1 MKGIL
6 GVDTVDR
13 TIIDWDNLENKKLE
27 KITEEL
33 EQSESMIMKEI
44 DSIIEKYKG
53 YKMQDI
59 DRENMIELLT
69 KLSDIQMGLIKADIA
84 KSSNNS
90 RDIVNSFI
98 KNINATFSKQAEKYG
113 ININQNMEMR
123 KNIEAIISKYEE
135 VFQKIEDVFDEAIAE
150 QISRKSDLQLKI
162 ISVIN
167 SRMENQKEKNRYSI
181 NDLEQINYLKNE
193 IENLIQY
200 KNYQILESKLNE
212 FLQINI
218 EDKLNEFDIK
228 EKYLKI
234 EENTCYKVIKECNIN
249 IEEMIKQKEET
260 LQNIIITKENSIL
273 KLGKTNPIKAFFE
286 KITNKINGSK
296 KYENKVLE
304 PAKAKIYEIEEN
316 SLPQIIEKIYNK
328 AEKDIYDIDI
338 KISNIPE
345 IIRKNTLNDTKFIEN
360 RIKNAYEFIR
370 HISQK
375 AKVVLPIMN
384 INIEDT
390 IRDVVEKIDKK
401 IIYPKYMSDKEK
413 RYSVIKEYNEETNI
427 A

>member
-1 MKGIL
+1 
-6 GVDTVDR
+6 
-13 TIIDWDNLENKKLE
+13 
-27 KITEEL
+27 
-33 EQSESMIMKEI
+33 
-44 DSIIEKYKG
+44 
-53 YKMQDI
+53 MQDI

-212 FLQINI
+212 F
-218 EDKLNEFDIK
+218 DIK

-296 KYENKVLE
+296 KYENKVLK
-304 PAKAKIYEIEEN
+304 PAKAKISEIEEN

-370 HISQK
+370 YISQK

>member
-1 MKGIL
+1 
-6 GVDTVDR
+6 
-13 TIIDWDNLENKKLE
+13 
-27 KITEEL
+27 
-33 EQSESMIMKEI
+33 
-44 DSIIEKYKG
+44 
-53 YKMQDI
+53 MQDI

-98 KNINATFSKQAEKYG
+98 KNINTTFSKQAEKYG

-123 KNIEAIISKYEE
+123 KNIETIISKYEE
-135 VFQKIEDVFDEAIAE
+135 VFQKIEDIFDEAIAE

-167 SRMENQKEKNRYSI
+167 SRMENQKEKNKYSI

-273 KLGKTNPIKAFFE
+273 KLGKTNPIKAFYE

-304 PAKAKIYEIEEN
+304 PAKAKISEIEEN

-345 IIRKNTLNDTKFIEN
+345 IIRKNTLNDIKFIEN

-370 HISQK
+370 NISQK

>member
-1 MKGIL
+1 
-6 GVDTVDR
+6 
-13 TIIDWDNLENKKLE
+13 
-27 KITEEL
+27 
-33 EQSESMIMKEI
+33 
-44 DSIIEKYKG
+44 
-53 YKMQDI
+53 MQDI

-212 FLQINI
+212 F
-218 EDKLNEFDIK
+218 DIK

-304 PAKAKIYEIEEN
+304 PAKAKISEIEEN

-345 IIRKNTLNDTKFIEN
+345 IIRKNTLNDIKFIEN

-370 HISQK
+370 NISQK

>member
-1 MKGIL
+1 
-6 GVDTVDR
+6 
-13 TIIDWDNLENKKLE
+13 
-27 KITEEL
+27 
-33 EQSESMIMKEI
+33 
-44 DSIIEKYKG
+44 
-53 YKMQDI
+53 MQDI

-212 FLQINI
+212 F
-218 EDKLNEFDIK
+218 DIK

-296 KYENKVLE
+296 KYENKVLK
-304 PAKAKIYEIEEN
+304 PAKAKISEIEEN

-370 HISQK
+370 YISQK

-384 INIEDT
+384 INIEDI

>member
-1 MKGIL
+1 
-6 GVDTVDR
+6 
-13 TIIDWDNLENKKLE
+13 
-27 KITEEL
+27 
-33 EQSESMIMKEI
+33 
-44 DSIIEKYKG
+44 
-53 YKMQDI
+53 MQDI

-123 KNIEAIISKYEE
+123 KNIEAIISTYEE

-212 FLQINI
+212 FSTYIQAEKILLENLDELRENMYNYNYKIKRRLK
-218 EDKLNEFDIK
+218 EIK
-228 EKYLKI
+228 EKI
-234 EENTCYKVIKECNIN
+234 E
-249 IEEMIKQKEET
+249 
-260 LQNIIITKENSIL
+260 
-273 KLGKTNPIKAFFE
+273 
-286 KITNKINGSK
+286 
-296 KYENKVLE
+296 
-304 PAKAKIYEIEEN
+304 
-316 SLPQIIEKIYNK
+316 
-328 AEKDIYDIDI
+328 
-338 KISNIPE
+338 
-345 IIRKNTLNDTKFIEN
+345 
-360 RIKNAYEFIR
+360 
-370 HISQK
+370 
-375 AKVVLPIMN
+375 
-384 INIEDT
+384 
-390 IRDVVEKIDKK
+390 
-401 IIYPKYMSDKEK
+401 
-413 RYSVIKEYNEETNI
+413 
-427 A
+427 